1 MIGLRGESM
10 NHMTF
15 GNMIHPN
22 GWPIVPNETCLNPI
36 FTWITPTFLKR
47 SLTQEQGQ
55 EMQQPSDDKRAAG
68 DEPIHSRLTP
78 PMPDDIEAIETTRI

>member
-1 MIGLRGESM
+1 MVY
-10 NHMTF
+10 
-15 GNMIHPN
+15 
-22 GWPIVPNETCLNPI
+22 GWPIAPNETYLNPI
-36 FTWITPTFLKR
+36 FTWTTPTFLKR

-78 PMPDDIEAIETTRI
+78 PMPDDIEAIETTYI